1 MHHNI
6 PSDKI
11 MLFGLLTAVT
21 IVAFFLVARLKNA
34 GWGGRVLLSTII
46 VALIGIGAA
55 IYADYKGLLTNFD
68 FIPWF

>member
-1 MHHNI
+1 MHYNI

-34 GWGGRVLLSTII
+34 GWGGRKIAHGFGGIEFAHIDGELNVK
-46 VALIGIGAA
+46 VAR
-55 IYADYKGLLTNFD
+55 
-68 FIPWF
+68 

>member
-11 MLFGLLTAVT
+11 MFFGLLAAVT
-21 IVAFFLVARLKNA
+21 IVAFFLVAKLKNA

-55 IYADYKGLLTNFD
+55 IYADYNDLIAGFD

>member
-1 MHHNI
+1 MHYNI

-34 GWGGRVLLSTII
+34 GWGGRKKKKLFKRLR
-46 VALIGIGAA
+46 A
-55 IYADYKGLLTNFD
+55 ILRCNFEME
-68 FIPWF
+68 